1 VQEVQ
6 VNVAY
11 RWFLG
16 LGLTDKVMDAST
28 LSQNRRRRFA
38 GTQIEQTIFDQIVEQ
53 AIKAGLIGGRVLYT
67 DSTHLKASANKNK
80 FEAHQVDIKPAQY
93 LEQLEQAINE
103 DRTVDGVHALIVD
116 THVTPGNVHDSQP
129 YIERLDRVRE
139 RFDLEVGAVGL
150 DAGYFTS
157 TVCEQLVQRD
167 IYAVM
172 GYRGPMAH
180 RPGTFYK
187 REYIYDTVADAYTC
201 PAGQVITYTTTNR
214 VGYREYHSKASQ
226 CAQCP
231 SKNKCTQSQNNV
243 KVLIRHV
250 WEDSK
255 DVVNAN
261 RLSETG
267 KRIYK
272 RRKETVERSFAD
284 AKELHGHRYARFRG
298 LAKVRAQ
305 SLLAAACQNMKKM
318 ARLLAA
324 ALLELICTA
333 KTPLQTNHSYLRHW
347 FVLFNQKI
355 QFKTALA

>member
-1 VQEVQ
+1 M
-6 VNVAY
+6 A
-11 RWFLG
+11 
-16 LGLTDKVMDAST
+16 LTTRD
-28 LSQNRRRRFA
+28 
-38 GTQIEQTIFDQIVEQ
+38 
-53 AIKAGLIGGRVLYT
+53 
-67 DSTHLKASANKNK
+67 H
-80 FEAHQVDIKPAQY
+80 KPQGFFY
-93 LEQLEQAINE
+93 L
-103 DRTVDGVHALIVD
+103 DHRTVDGVHALIVD

-139 RFDLEVGAVGL
+139 RFDLDVGAVGL

-172 GYRGPMAH
+172 GYRGPTAH

-187 REYIYDTVADAYTC
+187 RDYVYDANTDTYTC
-201 PAGQVITYTTTNR
+201 PAGQVVAYTTTNR
-214 VGYREYHSKASQ
+214 VGYRQYHSQSTQ

-231 SKNKCTQSQNNV
+231 SKNRCTQSQNNV

-255 DVVNAN
+255 ELVNAN
-261 RLSETG
+261 RLTETG

-324 ALLELICTA
+324 AALRLIFTV
-333 KTPLQTNHSYLRHW
+333 KTHQQTRIGHFRRLI
-347 FVLFNQKI
+347 LKLNQKI
-355 QFKTALA
+355 RATTALA